1 MSNPSVPTTSYPYR
15 PDYAVPPGETLRDRL
30 AEMNLSQA
38 ELAARTGLSTKHIN
52 QIVQGIAPLTPDTAI
67 ALERVTGVPAHIWNR
82 RESDYRDSLI
92 RQHRRTL
99 DTEDRKWLASL
110 PIKELQRR
118 GRLPMNVD
126 QTRLFDEVLAFFGV
140 ANRDA
145 WSTVWRR
152 PIASFRRSTAYRSD
166 PGAVIAWLRIA
177 QLDSHHIAAAPYS
190 AIAFR
195 KTLRQVR
202 ALTRRGDIN
211 EMVTICAEAGVVVV
225 FVPEVAGC
233 RISGATWWA
242 GPTRAI
248 IALSD
253 RWKKDDRFWFSF
265 FHEAAHV
272 LLHSKKETYVDD
284 GSEDDLLERE
294 ADRFAAAHLISPT
307 DARLLP
313 TLNTKPDVIDF
324 AERIG
329 VSPGIVVGRLQHDGL
344 WPWNRGNDLKNGLR
358 IIEG

>member
-1 MSNPSVPTTSYPYR
+1 MSKTPVPPTSYRYR

-38 ELAARTGLSTKHIN
+38 ELAARAGLSTKHIN

-82 RESDYRDSLI
+82 RESDYRDALI
-92 RQHRRTL
+92 RQHQRTL
-99 DTEDRKWLASL
+99 DADDREWIAAL

-118 GRLPMNVD
+118 GRLSMNVD

-152 PIASFRRSTAYRSD
+152 PIASFRRSSAYRSD

-177 QLDSHHIAAAPYS
+177 QLDSKDIAAAGYS
-190 AIAFR
+190 MTAFR
-195 KTLRQVR
+195 KALRQVR
-202 ALTRRGDIN
+202 ALTRGGDIN
-211 EMVTICAEAGVVVV
+211 AIVTTCAEAGVVVV

-242 GPTRAI
+242 GPTRAVI
-248 IALSD
+248 TLSD

-272 LLHSKKETYVDD
+272 LLHSKRETYVDD
-284 GSEDDLLERE
+284 GSEDDLLENE
-294 ADRFAAAHLISPT
+294 ADRFAATFLIPPG
-307 DARLLP
+307 DASRLVNL
-313 TLNTKPDVIDF
+313 TTTQDVIGF
-324 AERIG
+324 AEHIG

-344 WPWNRGNDLKNGLR
+344 WPWNRGNSLKTGLR